1 MVAGMTSGTGKV
13 TGSSAIVAGMKNFP
27 LILMFGFLGFA
38 TAAEAAD
45 LTAARAL
52 REKKDFA
59 GAIALLEPM
68 ALAKPKDA
76 EVQLELGQALT
87 GRIGQVGLMSK
98 AGMAKRSLA
107 AYERAAELD
116 PRNVGARLALI
127 QYYMQA
133 PFFAGGDRAKAYAT
147 ARELATFD
155 AWQGNFW
162 LMRLHLADREPKA
175 ALAACDALQKVEP
188 ASYRTLYQLGR
199 TVALTGLEK
208 ERGVAALRQAVNMTP
223 AANDP
228 GRQHAFFRLGQIL
241 EAQGHQPE
249 ARSAFESAV
258 VIDPK
263 MQEAAERAAALKR
276 AGPPAKV
283 LQ

>member
-1 MVAGMTSGTGKV
+1 MVGGMTSGTGKV
-13 TGSSAIVAGMKNFP
+13 TGGSARVAGMKNFP
-27 LILMFGFLGFA
+27 LVLMFGFAVFA
-38 TAAEAAD
+38 IAAEAAD
-45 LTAARAL
+45 LSAARAL

-68 ALAKPKDA
+68 ALAKPNDA
-76 EVQLELGQALT
+76 EVQLELGMALT
-87 GRIGQVGLMSK
+87 GEIGNVGLLGK

-133 PFFAGGDRAKAYAT
+133 PFFAGGNRARAYAT
-147 ARELATFD
+147 ASELASFD

-162 LMRLHLADREPKA
+162 LMRLHLEDKEPKA
-175 ALAACDALQKVEP
+175 ALAACDALLKVEP
-188 ASYRTLYQLGR
+188 ASYRALYQLGR

-208 ERGVAALRQAVNMTP
+208 ERGVAALRQAVNLTP
-223 AANDP
+223 AATDP

-241 EAQGHQPE
+241 EARADLAE

-258 VIDPK
+258 AIEPK
-263 MQEAAERAAALKR
+263 MREAVERLEALKR
-276 AGPPAKV
+276 VASPLKV